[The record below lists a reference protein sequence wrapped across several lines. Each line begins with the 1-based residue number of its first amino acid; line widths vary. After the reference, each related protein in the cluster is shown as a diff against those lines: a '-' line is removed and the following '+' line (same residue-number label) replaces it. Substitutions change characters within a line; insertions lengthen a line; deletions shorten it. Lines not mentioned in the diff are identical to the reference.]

1 MCELFALL
9 KSDIDEHAL
18 IAWIKVGDKIVY
30 FDYLPSNA
38 TKYQVGT
45 FNSVD
50 EAIKR
55 LRSMIQNEWWCLVDG
70 TAKEIIGDDDSKKIK
85 IVVKGG
91 VVVDV
96 QNLPEG
102 YDYKVIDEDIFS
114 N

>member
-9 KSDIDEHAL
+9 KTDLDENAV
-18 IAWIKVGDKIVY
+18 IAWIKVGDKIIY
-30 FDYLPSNA
+30 FDYLPSNSEW
-38 TKYQVGT
+38 YQVGS
-45 FNSVD
+45 FESEE
-50 EAIKR
+50 EAIER
-55 LRSMIQNEWWCLVDG
+55 LKSMIQNEWWYLVDG

-102 YDYKVIDEDIFS
+102 YDYKVIDEDVFS

>member
-1 MCELFALL
+1 
-9 KSDIDEHAL
+9 
-18 IAWIKVGDKIVY
+18 
-30 FDYLPSNA
+30 
-38 TKYQVGT
+38 
-45 FNSVD
+45 
-50 EAIKR
+50 
-55 LRSMIQNEWWCLVDG
+55 MIQEEWWYLVDG

-102 YDYKVIDEDIFS
+102 YDYKVIDEDVFS